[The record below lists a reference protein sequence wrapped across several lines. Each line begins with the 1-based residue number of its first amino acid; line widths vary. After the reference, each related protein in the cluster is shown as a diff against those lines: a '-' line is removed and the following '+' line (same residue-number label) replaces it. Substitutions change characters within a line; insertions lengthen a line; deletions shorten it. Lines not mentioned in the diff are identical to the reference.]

1 MLDVP
6 RQLKALQQLNHLIE
20 RIFLSLHVLRHL
32 SLLRDLEET
41 EQLDLVALKFILQTL
56 AQIVEELLRSLLF
69 GSHYFLKIHY
79 FVLLSGIFN
88 WLAFNLTISKYLLIL
103 DTLGLSRVQLST
115 PRPTFTQFTLF
126 RISGLKNR
134 SIMLL
139 LEICHD

>member
-103 DTLGLSRVQLST
+103 DTLGLSRV
-115 PRPTFTQFTLF
+115 
-126 RISGLKNR
+126 
-134 SIMLL
+134 
-139 LEICHD
+139 